1 VERVRNA
8 HSLPTFCYAQSSRL
22 RIVEVKETIDLV
34 WAQLWYTSRRFFS
47 RNESMQVIEGNIRA
61 TGKKFAIV
69 VSRFN
74 SFVVESLLEGA
85 LDTLERHGEVSDDDI
100 TLVRVPGA
108 YELPVVA
115 KKLAEKKSFDAI
127 IALGAVI
134 RGGTPHFDFV
144 AGECNKGLAQVSLEY
159 GVPVSFGVITTD
171 SIEQAIER
179 SGTKAGN
186 KGAEAALGALEMVNV
201 IDAVEKL

>member
-1 VERVRNA
+1 M
-8 HSLPTFCYAQSSRL
+8 H
-22 RIVEVKETIDLV
+22 I
-34 WAQLWYTSRRFFS
+34 
-47 RNESMQVIEGNIRA
+47 IEGNMRA
-61 TGKKFAIV
+61 TGKKIAIV

-85 LDTLERHGEVSDDDI
+85 VDTLDRLGEVGSEDI
-100 TLVRVPGA
+100 TVIRVPGA
-108 YELPVVA
+108 YELPIA
-115 KKLAEKKSFDAI
+115 AQRIAQANKFDAI

-159 GVPVSFGVITTD
+159 NIPVSFGVITTD

-186 KGAEAALGALEMVNV
+186 KGAEAAMGALEMVNV
-201 IDAVEKL
+201 MDAIDEAIA

>member
-1 VERVRNA
+1 MN
-8 HSLPTFCYAQSSRL
+8 
-22 RIVEVKETIDLV
+22 I
-34 WAQLWYTSRRFFS
+34 
-47 RNESMQVIEGNIRA
+47 IEGNIRA
-61 TGKKFAIV
+61 TGKKFALV

-74 SFVVESLLEGA
+74 SFVVESLVDGA
-85 LDTLERHGEVSDDDI
+85 LDALERYGEVNEQDI

-108 YELPVVA
+108 YELPIVA
-115 KKLAEKKSFDAI
+115 KKLAEQNKYDAI

-134 RGGTPHFDFV
+134 RGGTPHFEFV

-159 GVPVSFGVITTD
+159 GIPVSFGVITTD

-186 KGAEAALGALEMVNV
+186 KGAEAAVSALEMVNV
-201 IDAVEKL
+201 LANIEEAK

>member
-1 VERVRNA
+1 M
-8 HSLPTFCYAQSSRL
+8 H
-22 RIVEVKETIDLV
+22 I
-34 WAQLWYTSRRFFS
+34 
-47 RNESMQVIEGNIRA
+47 IEGNMRA

-85 LDTLERHGEVSDDDI
+85 VDTLDRFGEVGSDDI
-100 TLVRVPGA
+100 TVIRVPGA
-108 YELPVVA
+108 YELPMA
-115 KKLAEKKSFDAI
+115 AQRIAQSKKFDAI

-159 GVPVSFGVITTD
+159 SIPVSFGVITTD

-186 KGAEAALGALEMVNV
+186 KGAEAAMGALEMVNV
-201 IDAVEKL
+201 MDAIDEAIA

>member
-1 VERVRNA
+1 MK
-8 HSLPTFCYAQSSRL
+8 
-22 RIVEVKETIDLV
+22 I
-34 WAQLWYTSRRFFS
+34 
-47 RNESMQVIEGNIRA
+47 IEGNLRA
-61 TGKKFAIV
+61 TGKKFAVV

-74 SFVVESLLEGA
+74 SFVVESLVDGA
-85 LDTLERHGEVSDDDI
+85 LDSLDRVGEVNEQDI

-108 YELPVVA
+108 YELPIVA
-115 KKLAEKKSFDAI
+115 KKLAEQGKYDAI

-159 GVPVSFGVITTD
+159 TIPVSFGVITTD

-186 KGAEAALGALEMVNV
+186 KGAEAAMGALEMVNV
-201 IDAVEKL
+201 MAQLEGAE

>member
-1 VERVRNA
+1 MN
-8 HSLPTFCYAQSSRL
+8 
-22 RIVEVKETIDLV
+22 I
-34 WAQLWYTSRRFFS
+34 
-47 RNESMQVIEGNIRA
+47 IEGNVRA
-61 TGKKFAIV
+61 TGKKFALV

-74 SFVVESLLEGA
+74 SFVVESLVDGA
-85 LDTLERHGEVSDDDI
+85 LDTLERVGEVNEQDI

-108 YELPVVA
+108 YELPIVA
-115 KKLAEKKSFDAI
+115 KKIAELKKFDAI

-134 RGGTPHFDFV
+134 RGGTPHFEFV

-159 GVPVSFGVITTD
+159 GIPVSFGVITTD

-186 KGAEAALGALEMVNV
+186 KGAEAAMGALEMVNV
-201 IDAVEKL
+201 IAQIEEA